1 MTSTAIITATDDDFD
16 EKMKTGKPT
25 LLDFWATWCGPCKQV
40 APILDQIADEHPEYA
55 VVKVDIEQ
63 APETAKRLGIIGV
76 PFIAIL
82 NSDGTVVSG
91 APGAKPKQ
99 ALLDSLATAS

>member
-1 MTSTAIITATDDDFD
+1 MTSSAIITATDADFD

-82 NSDGTVVSG
+82 KADGTVVSG

-99 ALLDSLATAS
+99 ALLDSLATAV